1 MQEGANELSKMLKL
15 SAIGKYPF
23 ITLDQHSFDF
33 ENLLVGKTASQ
44 IFNLQN
50 NSNVPTDY
58 TVEKVTDDGKD
69 TAIQVDHSNGLIN
82 PGEIIKVTV
91 NYTPQIAGVTSQ
103 TLFKVSAFGGN
114 QIEFSCKGVADG
126 FSVELSS
133 KTVQFG
139 EVQV

>member
-114 QIEFSCKGVADG
+114 QIEFSCKGKVYG
-126 FSVELSS
+126 
-133 KTVQFG
+133 KN
-139 EVQV
+139 